1 MKEPLFVAFS
11 TQKGGAGKT
20 TLTVLVASYLYYVKG
35 YKVAVVDCDF
45 PQFSIK
51 DMRERDLIRVEQ
63 HSHYQALAF
72 EQFRRLKCKAYTI
85 LSSRPEQ
92 AIGTA
97 NTLLESE
104 SEYDFIFFDLP
115 GTINNAGVIS
125 TIASMDYIFCPI
137 SADRV
142 VIESS
147 TQFATMVN
155 DLLLTTGKAK
165 IKGLYLLWNMVDR
178 REKTEL
184 YNIFEKVAGEMGLS
198 VLSTTVPDSKKY
210 RREAA
215 ETAGK
220 PLFRSTLFP
229 PDKAL
234 IKGSNL
240 DELISEIL
248 GILKR

>member
-1 MKEPLFVAFS
+1 MKDPLFVAFS

-20 TLTVLVASYLYYVKG
+20 TLTVLVASYLYYVKR

-72 EQFRRLKCKAYTI
+72 EQFRRLKCKAYPI

-92 AIGTA
+92 AIETA
-97 NTLLESE
+97 NSLLVPE

-115 GTINNAGVIS
+115 GTINNTGVIS

-165 IKGLYLLWNMVDR
+165 IKGLYLLWNMVDK

-184 YNIFEKVAGEMGLS
+184 YDIFEKVAGEMGLS

-220 PLFRSTLFP
+220 ALFRSTLFP